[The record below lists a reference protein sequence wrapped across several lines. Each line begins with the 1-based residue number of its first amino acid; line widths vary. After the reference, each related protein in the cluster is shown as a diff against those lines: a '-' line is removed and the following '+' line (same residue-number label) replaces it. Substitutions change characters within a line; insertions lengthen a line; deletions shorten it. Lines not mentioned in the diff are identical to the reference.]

1 MSKIQQI
8 LEQRVEFLRQQ
19 EAELI
24 KSTDKLGKEINRL
37 SSEKEQ
43 VKGEL
48 ENLKIEAHQK
58 KAQLERELKEISEE
72 HKRSIQSIEDA
83 LTRRSQDATEREKGI
98 NVLQDSLDASMTQFM
113 AILEEYEKNNRIQLS
128 RDEKLTIYVKNLWEI
143 VKMIF
148 AIIWEMG
155 KISQTMDEGITL
167 AKLSKRVYE
176 KMEITSEE
184 FATLVSLVN
193 QEQEYL
199 KPQREW
205 IAQETIKISDQWKQ
219 IEKSKQFI
227 SSKK

>member
-128 RDEKLTIYVKNLWEI
+128 RDEKLTIYVKNL
-143 VKMIF
+143 
-148 AIIWEMG
+148 
-155 KISQTMDEGITL
+155 
-167 AKLSKRVYE
+167 
-176 KMEITSEE
+176 
-184 FATLVSLVN
+184 
-193 QEQEYL
+193 
-199 KPQREW
+199 
-205 IAQETIKISDQWKQ
+205 
-219 IEKSKQFI
+219 
-227 SSKK
+227 